1 MRPCS
6 SRAYKLTKLFRNY
19 PLTIYLAVKK
29 KSRRNN
35 EQIPSDI
42 KRFLVCDQM
51 ALCNPV
57 PDFNSEEVT
66 SVARSKTDIF
76 GAVEDMAEHLP
87 KEDPGKGD
95 IVILELQMK
104 VKRRLVKISHSQRR
118 PHVGYGL
125 LLLSH
130 LRHYAIQVLTHSMV
144 SRREIGMLNC

>member
-1 MRPCS
+1 
-6 SRAYKLTKLFRNY
+6 
-19 PLTIYLAVKK
+19 
-29 KSRRNN
+29 
-35 EQIPSDI
+35 
-42 KRFLVCDQM
+42 M

-104 VKRRLVKISHSQRR
+104 IKQRFMKISHSQRR
-118 PHVGYGL
+118 PA
-125 LLLSH
+125 LSVCEGVSFGRSI
-130 LRHYAIQVLTHSMV
+130 LITVV
-144 SRREIGMLNC
+144 SRGSSEMFVRENCVGLNNSFEQYISTLYGPNHVVWNGKN

>member
-1 MRPCS
+1 
-6 SRAYKLTKLFRNY
+6 
-19 PLTIYLAVKK
+19 
-29 KSRRNN
+29 
-35 EQIPSDI
+35 
-42 KRFLVCDQM
+42 M

-104 VKRRLVKISHSQRR
+104 IKQRFMKISHSQ
-118 PHVGYGL
+118 HFHISDTIKTL
-125 LLLSH
+125 
-130 LRHYAIQVLTHSMV
+130 
-144 SRREIGMLNC
+144 C

>member
-1 MRPCS
+1 
-6 SRAYKLTKLFRNY
+6 
-19 PLTIYLAVKK
+19 
-29 KSRRNN
+29 
-35 EQIPSDI
+35 
-42 KRFLVCDQM
+42 M

-104 VKRRLVKISHSQRR
+104 VERRFVKISHSRRR
-118 PHVGYGL
+118 PA
-125 LLLSH
+125 LSH
-130 LRHYAIQVLTHSMV
+130 LRHYRV
-144 SRREIGMLNC
+144 SSKTVCTCSLFVNCASHAGPIIK

>member
-1 MRPCS
+1 
-6 SRAYKLTKLFRNY
+6 
-19 PLTIYLAVKK
+19 
-29 KSRRNN
+29 
-35 EQIPSDI
+35 
-42 KRFLVCDQM
+42 M

-104 VKRRLVKISHSQRR
+104 VKQSFVKISLAQRS
-118 PHVGYGL
+118 PL
-125 LLLSH
+125 LALSH
-130 LRHYAIQVLTHSMV
+130 LRHYAKQMLTHSK
-144 SRREIGMLNC
+144 